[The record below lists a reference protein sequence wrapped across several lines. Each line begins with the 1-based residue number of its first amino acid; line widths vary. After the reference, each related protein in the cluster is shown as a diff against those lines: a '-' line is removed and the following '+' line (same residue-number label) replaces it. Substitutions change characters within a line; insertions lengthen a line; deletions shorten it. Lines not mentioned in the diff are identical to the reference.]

1 MQEKYFNYT
10 SINKKKKRSIGL
22 ITVDVLF
29 TIYVLIAL
37 CYLVFCAIFIK
48 AQVIGTSMQPTFN
61 INLSYTENAE
71 TSQYKDIVFANRFNK
86 GKNGDVIIAEIN
98 DLVIIKRLIATEGQT
113 LTLKYESDGF
123 YYFYLT
129 AEQGALPQ
137 KLSET
142 YIGNFREYMDYG
154 YFLRFLDVEGVIE
167 DGMISGTSAS
177 ITIPE
182 GYVFLLG
189 DNRQT
194 SEDST
199 TYGAVK
205 KEVILGTV
213 QFYHYYNQSFLSFVW
228 QQLCNIF

>member
-1 MQEKYFNYT
+1 MEEKFFNYT
-10 SINKKKKRSIGL
+10 PITKKKKRSVGL
-22 ITVDVLF
+22 IAVDVLF

-61 INLSYTENAE
+61 INLSYSEDAE
-71 TSQYKDIVFANRFNK
+71 VSKYKDIVFANRFNK
-86 GKNGDVIIAEIN
+86 GKNGEIVIAEIN
-98 DLVIIKRLIATEGQT
+98 DLIIIKRLIATEGQT

-129 AEQGALPQ
+129 EEEGSLPK
-137 KLSET
+137 KLNES
-142 YIGNFREYMDYG
+142 YIGKFRENMDYG
-154 YFLRFLDVEGVIE
+154 YFLRFLDVEGVQE
-167 DGMISGTSAS
+167 DGMISGSSAS
-177 ITIPE
+177 ITIPK
-182 GYVFLLG
+182 GHVFLLG

-199 TYGAVK
+199 SFGTVK

-213 QFYHYYNQSFLSFVW
+213 QFYHYYNQNFLSFVW
-228 QQLCNIF
+228 QQLCSIF